1 MLLKQNLDYEKQ
13 NEYNLVVK
21 VSNKKALVE
30 GTKPSNHDTANIKV
44 KIIDVNEP
52 PMLLEDSK
60 NIKGFCLFYY
70 KNYRCK

>member
-1 MLLKQNLDYEKQ
+1 MDFEKQ

-30 GTKPSNHDTANIKV
+30 GTKPSNHDIANIKIKV
-44 KIIDVNEP
+44 IDVNEP

-60 NIKGFCLFYY
+60 IIQGILFV
-70 KNYRCK
+70 